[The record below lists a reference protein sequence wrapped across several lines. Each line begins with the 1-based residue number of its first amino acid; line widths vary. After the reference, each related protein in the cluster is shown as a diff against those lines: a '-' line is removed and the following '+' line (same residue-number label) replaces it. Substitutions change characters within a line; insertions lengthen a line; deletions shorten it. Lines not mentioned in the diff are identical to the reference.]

1 MTRVRARTFAGAK
14 LGTANPPQP
23 ELKPRL
29 CCYLPVLTFVGRF
42 QSFKS
47 RRPSGIELTERK
59 YCTPVPSRFA
69 REEVILMPKTG
80 RGPYLGREP
89 RRVTTITRKSDG
101 GVQDGSPLFRV
112 WSVGSLAGCLWRA
125 ESRPTEQGRALTGRT
140 KFGPTALSMIQA
152 RVAATKRA
160 PGLNA
165 PLQIQHLRHGDP
177 RLKPWAASP
186 FKNSNPCQRSPVFEI
201 RPG

>member
-47 RRPSGIELTERK
+47 RRPSGIELSERK

-69 REEVILMPKTG
+69 REEVILMPKTR
-80 RGPYLGREP
+80 RGPCLGREP
-89 RRVTTITRKSDG
+89 RRVTTITRTRG
-101 GVQDGSPLFRV
+101 GSVQDGPLFFESGVLDHRRYSLGGRKASRV
-112 WSVGSLAGCLWRA
+112 SEW
-125 ESRPTEQGRALTGRT
+125 ALPGRT
-140 KFGPTALSMIQA
+140 NPVPPALSMIPRLEWLRQ
-152 RVAATKRA
+152 KRA
-160 PGLNA
+160 PGLK
-165 PLQIQHLRHGDP
+165 R
-177 RLKPWAASP
+177 
-186 FKNSNPCQRSPVFEI
+186 C
-201 RPG
+201 